1 MRSPSFS
8 SGLDVGYVLPM
19 LQKSPGKRWLEERGD
34 SEYSGNDAHEQHGRG
49 LAGLGL
55 RRRGVHLL
63 VVCDFEAEGLLP
75 MVQMQIVPDVFFE

>member
-1 MRSPSFS
+1 MPLESH
-8 SGLDVGYVLPM
+8 GEIWV
-19 LQKSPGKRWLEERGD
+19 EERGD
-34 SEYSGNDAHEQHGRG
+34 SEYSGNDAHEQYGRS

-75 MVQMQIVPDVFFE
+75 MVQMQVVTHVFFE